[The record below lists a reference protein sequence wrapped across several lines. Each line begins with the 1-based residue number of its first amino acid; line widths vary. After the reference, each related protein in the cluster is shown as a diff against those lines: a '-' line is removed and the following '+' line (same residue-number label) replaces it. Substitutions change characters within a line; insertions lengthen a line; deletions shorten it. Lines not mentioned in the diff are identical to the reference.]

1 MSLVL
6 SVWFVTFV
14 QWLLETRTGTL
25 SCGGGSHLQRVLH
38 LPSLS
43 EALFT
48 QGHLSLELT
57 AGSRHLTGDTALSS
71 KSPPWHPVPHSR
83 DLHGKGHRVSSCH
96 LCVTSCRPCI
106 AGQAPPSD
114 GPRWLA
120 GTKPGWNQRRFVLFI
135 HRCFW
140 GVQVPGPTLG
150 LGFPVTPGCPC
161 PMRLVL
167 PKVGNWEEE

>member
-25 SCGGGSHLQRVLH
+25 SCRGGSHLQRVLH

-71 KSPPWHPVPHSR
+71 KSLPRHPATQELLLAGHWPRPATSSR
-83 DLHGKGHRVSSCH
+83 PRVISGGKG
-96 LCVTSCRPCI
+96 
-106 AGQAPPSD
+106 AGLHQA
-114 GPRWLA
+114 GLLTALA
-120 GTKPGWNQRRFVLFI
+120 F
-135 HRCFW
+135 
-140 GVQVPGPTLG
+140 
-150 LGFPVTPGCPC
+150 
-161 PMRLVL
+161 
-167 PKVGNWEEE
+167 